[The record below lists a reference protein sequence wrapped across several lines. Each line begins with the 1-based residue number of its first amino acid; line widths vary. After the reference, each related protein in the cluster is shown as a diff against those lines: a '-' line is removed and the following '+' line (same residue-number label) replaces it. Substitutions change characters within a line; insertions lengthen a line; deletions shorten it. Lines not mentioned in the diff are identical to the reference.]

1 MIKKPNT
8 QFDTYR
14 LSDPVYDIVL
24 RIANEIRTHHN
35 YETGAKIAL
44 ENNITLKQII
54 QKTLKL
60 DIFDIVKLA
69 DAMKK
74 LKTK

>member
-1 MIKKPNT
+1 M
-8 QFDTYR
+8 
-14 LSDPVYDIVL
+14 
-24 RIANEIRTHHN
+24 
-35 YETGAKIAL
+35 

-54 QKTLKL
+54 HKTLKL
-60 DIFDIVKLA
+60 DIFDIAKLA

>member
-1 MIKKPNT
+1 MIRSSHT

-14 LSDPVYDIVL
+14 LYDPIYDIVL
-24 RIANEIRTHHN
+24 QVANEIRTHHN
-35 YETGAKIAL
+35 YSSGAKIAL
-44 ENNITLKQII
+44 DNNISLSQII
-54 QKTLKL
+54 HKTLKL
-60 DIFDIVKLA
+60 DIFDIAKLA